1 MNNQDKTRP
10 GLSPSIELD
19 SEAPEASTNWPASK
33 EMQLSSS
40 RAIELGPDDSCGT
53 PTLLPYSQSE
63 LIDAPSMWKEDDDSF
78 TISMFATDKTVSKHG
93 ATRNKVCSVI
103 AQPNCYTS

>member
-1 MNNQDKTRP
+1 MNNENKTHP

-19 SEAPEASTNWPASK
+19 SEAPEAPTNWPASTA
-33 EMQLSSS
+33 MQLSPS
-40 RAIELGPDDSCGT
+40 RAIELGPDDSCRT
-53 PTLLPYSQSE
+53 PTLLPYSQYD
-63 LIDAPSMWKEDDDSF
+63 LMDAPSMWLEDDDSF

-103 AQPNCYTS
+103 VQPNCYTS